1 MGQDRLTRV
10 NELLKR
16 EIASVLYR
24 DMAGTEFKFEDVTI
38 TRVETSSN
46 LRNARVHVSIRGTD
60 RNAERILHMLRS
72 HRARLQN
79 LIHRDVILKYTP
91 VLQFIRDTSVAQG
104 DRVLEVLSHL
114 PEPHDDDESAPP
126 PPETPAPRRPA

>member
-24 DMAGTEFKFEDVTI
+24 DMAGTEFAFEEVTI

-46 LRNARVHVSIRGTD
+46 LRHARVYVSIRGTD
-60 RNAERILHMLRS
+60 RDAERILHELRA

-79 LIHRDVILKYTP
+79 LIHRDIILKYTP
-91 VLQFIRDTSVAQG
+91 VLQFIRDTSVEKG
-104 DRVLEVLSHL
+104 DHVLDVLSHL
-114 PEPHDDDESAPP
+114 PEPHDDESAPP

>member
-10 NELLKR
+10 NELLRR

-24 DMAGTEFKFEDVTI
+24 DMAGTEFKFEEVTI

-46 LRNARVHVSIRGTD
+46 LRHARVYVSIRGSD
-60 RNAERILHMLRS
+60 RDADRILHELRS

-104 DRVLEVLSHL
+104 DRVLDVLSHL
-114 PEPHDDDESAPP
+114 PEPHDDEPVPP
-126 PPETPAPRRPA
+126 APETPAPRRPA

>member
-24 DMAGTEFKFEDVTI
+24 DMAGTEFKFEEVTI

-46 LRNARVHVSIRGTD
+46 LRHARVYVSIRGTD
-60 RNAERILHMLRS
+60 RDAERILHELRS

-91 VLQFIRDTSVAQG
+91 VLQFIRDTSVALG
-104 DRVLEVLSHL
+104 DRVLDVLSHL
-114 PEPHDDDESAPP
+114 PEPPDDESAPP
-126 PPETPAPRRPA
+126 APETPAPRRPA

>member
-24 DMAGTEFKFEDVTI
+24 EMAGTEFAFEEVTI
-38 TRVETSSN
+38 TRVETASN
-46 LRNARVHVSIRGTD
+46 LRSARVYVSIRGSD
-60 RNAERILHMLRS
+60 EEAERILHELRH
-72 HRARLQN
+72 HRAHLQN

-91 VLQFIRDTSVAQG
+91 VLQFIRDPSVALG
-104 DRVLEVLSHL
+104 DRVLDVLAHL
-114 PEPHDDDESAPP
+114 PEPSDDESASAADEP
-126 PPETPAPRRPA
+126 TPSDRPS